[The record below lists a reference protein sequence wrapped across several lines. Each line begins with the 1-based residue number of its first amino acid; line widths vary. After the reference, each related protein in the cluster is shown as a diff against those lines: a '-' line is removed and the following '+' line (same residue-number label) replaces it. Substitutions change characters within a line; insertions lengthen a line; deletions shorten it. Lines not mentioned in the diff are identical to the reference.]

1 MDTQSTIAAPKLLNM
16 HQVCALTGFTRVHIN
31 NLANTGRMPKPLKIG
46 RSIRWRASDIDA
58 WIDAGC
64 PCVESMRPATRSK

>member
-1 MDTQSTIAAPKLLNM
+1 MDSPSTIAAPKLLTM
-16 HQVCALTGFTRVHIN
+16 HDVVALTGFARSHIHA
-31 NLANTGRMPKPLKIG
+31 LVNTGRMPKPLKIG

-64 PCVESMRPATRSK
+64 PSVEAMSRGTRK